1 MTIIDTTPTQAAD
14 LTPVEETVQGPEVR
28 RISPHTLVVEDNIR
42 SQVDLDRAFVNSIK
56 LHGVI
61 VPILAHPDQDG
72 NIIVRDG
79 QRRTLAARECPRQAD
94 DDLDGRLVMDDPG
107 QGDDVGILHVRQVAG
122 RARQGGN
129 RRRQ

>member
-1 MTIIDTTPTQAAD
+1 VTALRDSGKEPKAMTIIDTTPTQAAD
-14 LTPVEETVQGPEVR
+14 LTPAEEAVQGPEVR

-61 VPILAHPDQDG
+61 VPILAHPDQNG

-79 QRRTLAARECPRQAD
+79 QRRTLAAREAD
-94 DDLDGRLVMDDPG
+94 AE
-107 QGDDVGILHVRQVAG
+107 DVPVYV
-122 RARQGGN
+122 
-129 RRRQ
+129 

>member
-1 MTIIDTTPTQAAD
+1 
-14 LTPVEETVQGPEVR
+14 VQGPEVR
-28 RISPHTLVVEDNIR
+28 RISPHALVVEDNIR

-79 QRRTLAARECPRQAD
+79 QRRTLAAREAD
-94 DDLDGRLVMDDPG
+94 
-107 QGDDVGILHVRQVAG
+107 AEG
-122 RARQGGN
+122 RARL
-129 RRRQ
+129 RRGRLRREAHPHHPAVHHQ

>member
-14 LTPVEETVQGPEVR
+14 LTPAQEAVQGPEVR
-28 RISPHTLVVEDNIR
+28 RISPHALVVEDNIR

-72 NIIVRDG
+72 NMGLPRVLLTVGVWGD
-79 QRRTLAARECPRQAD
+79 QAASAS
-94 DDLDGRLVMDDPG
+94 L
-107 QGDDVGILHVRQVAG
+107 
-122 RARQGGN
+122 
-129 RRRQ
+129 